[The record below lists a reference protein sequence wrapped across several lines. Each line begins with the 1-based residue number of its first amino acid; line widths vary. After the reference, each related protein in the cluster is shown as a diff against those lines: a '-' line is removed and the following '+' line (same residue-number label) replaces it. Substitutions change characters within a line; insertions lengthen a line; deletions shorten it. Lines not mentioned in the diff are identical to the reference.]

1 VLRIGQTERRM
12 AAAKLLLV
20 DRLPIN
26 LIGSVLNAAPT
37 DGEYNYYGYVPGYGT
52 EELEPDQQVAQISS

>member
-1 VLRIGQTERRM
+1 M

-26 LIGSVLNAAPT
+26 VIGSVLNAAPSK
-37 DGEYNYYGYVPGYGT
+37 GEYEYYGYVSGYGT
-52 EELEPDQQVAQISS
+52 EGLEPGRQVAQIS

>member
-1 VLRIGQTERRM
+1 M

-26 LIGSVLNAAPT
+26 VLGSVLNAAPT
-37 DGEYNYYGYVPGYGT
+37 YGEYEYYGYVSGYGT
-52 EELEPDQQVAQISS
+52 EGLEPGKEIAAVS